1 MISMKLVRRGFTI
14 VEISIF
20 LAITG
25 LLFVGITAG
34 VQNSIFQQRYTDAVQ
49 SFADFLR
56 STYDEVL
63 NVQSVGDG
71 TSDSATYGKVI
82 VFGGD
87 GQSDGSQVVY
97 TYTVIGKAEA
107 NNDGGA
113 NDCRDLYDVF
123 QLLGGDCFGADVA
136 KDNKGEIE
144 GIIGSYTPRW
154 STRIQKTNS
163 LDQFTGTVII
173 VRHPDSGRV
182 HTAFSNGVISIGG
195 VDGNS
200 LNDLLRLSDGEDR
213 FKEEEAIDFCVN
225 PNGDEYSNSRADVRI
240 EKGASNA
247 SGVEV
252 IMDGDDNECR
262 K

>member
-1 MISMKLVRRGFTI
+1 MISMKLARRGFTI

-63 NVQSVGDG
+63 NVQSAEDGTSG
-71 TSDSATYGKVI
+71 TSDSAIYGKVI

-87 GQSDGSQVVY
+87 GQPDGSQVVY
-97 TYTVIGKAEA
+97 TYTAIGDVEEKEKANGCEA
-107 NNDGGA
+107 WF
-113 NDCRDLYDVF
+113 DVYR
-123 QLLGGDCFGADVA
+123 LLGCLRTDVA
-136 KDNKGEIE
+136 INK

-163 LDQFTGTVII
+163 LDRFTGTVII

-182 HTAFSNGVISIGG
+182 HTAFSKNAIGIGG
-195 VDGNS
+195 VDGIS
-200 LNDLLRLSDGEDR
+200 LNGLLQLSDDESR
-213 FKEEEAIDFCVN
+213 FKEDAIDFCVN
-225 PNGDEYSNSRADVRI
+225 PNGDEYSSSRADVRI

>member
-1 MISMKLVRRGFTI
+1 MISMKLARRGFTI

-71 TSDSATYGKVI
+71 TGDSAIYGKVI

-87 GQSDGSQVVY
+87 GQPDGSQVVY
-97 TYTVIGKAEA
+97 TYTAIGKVEEKEKANGCEA
-107 NNDGGA
+107 G
-113 NDCRDLYDVF
+113 LDVYR
-123 QLLGGDCFGADVA
+123 LLGCLETDVA
-136 KDNKGEIE
+136 INK

-154 STRIQKTNS
+154 STRIQKTNQP
-163 LDQFTGTVII
+163 DQFTGTVII

-182 HTAFSNGVISIGG
+182 HTAFSRSVISIGG
-195 VDGNS
+195 VGGTS
-200 LNDLLRLSDGEDR
+200 LNELLKLYDSEDG
-213 FKEEEAIDFCVN
+213 FKEEAIDFCVN
-225 PNGDEYSNSRADVRI
+225 PNGDEYSSSRADVRI
-240 EKGASNA
+240 EKDASNA

-252 IMDGDDNECR
+252 IMDEGDNKCR
-262 K
+262 GGSS

>member
-1 MISMKLVRRGFTI
+1 MISMKLARRGFTI

-56 STYDEVL
+56 SAYDEVL
-63 NVQSVGDG
+63 NVQSAGDG
-71 TSDSATYGKVI
+71 ISDSAIYGKVI
-82 VFGGD
+82 VFGED
-87 GQSDGSQVVY
+87 GQPDGSQVVY
-97 TYTVIGKAEA
+97 TYTAIGDVEEKEKANECEA
-107 NNDGGA
+107 WF
-113 NDCRDLYDVF
+113 DVYR
-123 QLLGGDCFGADVA
+123 LMGCLNTDVA
-136 KDNKGEIE
+136 INK

-154 STRIQKTNS
+154 STRIQKTNQP
-163 LDQFTGTVII
+163 DRFTGTVII

-182 HTAFSNGVISIGG
+182 HTAFSKDVISIGEVG
-195 VDGNS
+195 GIS
-200 LNDLLRLSDGEDR
+200 LNDLLQLSDDESR
-213 FKEEEAIDFCVN
+213 FKEDAIDFCVN
-225 PNGDEYSNSRADVRI
+225 PNGDEYSGSRADVRI

>member
-49 SFADFLR
+49 SLADFLR

-63 NVQSVGDG
+63 NVQSTEDG
-71 TSDSATYGKVI
+71 TSGTSDLAIYGKVI
-82 VFGGD
+82 VFGED
-87 GQSDGSQVVY
+87 GQPDGSQVVY
-97 TYTVIGKAEA
+97 TYTAIGDVEEKEKANGCEA
-107 NNDGGA
+107 G
-113 NDCRDLYDVF
+113 LDVYR
-123 QLLGGDCFGADVA
+123 LLGCLNTDAA
-136 KDNKGEIE
+136 INK
-144 GIIGSYTPRW
+144 GIIGSYAPRW

-163 LDQFTGTVII
+163 LDRFTGTVII

-182 HTAFSNGVISIGG
+182 HTAFSPSVISIGEIG
-195 VDGNS
+195 GTS
-200 LNDLLRLSDGEDR
+200 LNELLKLYDSEDG
-213 FKEEEAIDFCVN
+213 FKEEAIDFCVN
-225 PNGDEYSNSRADVRI
+225 PNGDEYSSSRADVRI

-252 IMDGDDNECR
+252 IMDEGNNKCR
-262 K
+262 GGSS